1 MTEALKRNFEPG
13 RLLLIATLLMSL
25 TLISQLYVISE
36 SMDLS
41 NGLQLNGV
49 EMSLVA
55 SYLFTALSM
64 VIVINEFFQFKT
76 KMKGLMMLNKLIFKE
91 PQAPRTPMIISV
103 PEIEV
108 SNLGA
113 VSDASNE
120 TDLEFEK
127 LVNEELQVT
136 KPEMNEALGKYA
148 TTKVKIDGEPVKVE
162 PEIKEGGLQG
172 FFDTIDEETEM
183 DRMLAESEVIA
194 TLSELNNLVKEL
206 KQKRVPVIAQ

>member
-76 KMKGLMMLNKLIFKE
+76 KSVTNLLGLCRSRYRI
-91 PQAPRTPMIISV
+91 
-103 PEIEV
+103 
-108 SNLGA
+108 
-113 VSDASNE
+113 
-120 TDLEFEK
+120 
-127 LVNEELQVT
+127 
-136 KPEMNEALGKYA
+136 
-148 TTKVKIDGEPVKVE
+148 
-162 PEIKEGGLQG
+162 
-172 FFDTIDEETEM
+172 
-183 DRMLAESEVIA
+183 
-194 TLSELNNLVKEL
+194 
-206 KQKRVPVIAQ
+206 